1 MLIKILKIAFFLS
14 IILSCLLGF
23 VFPNENPHFFW
34 QKLPV
39 FEALFGFIGC
49 IVVVFV
55 AKFLGR
61 FLLQKKEDYYND

>member
-1 MLIKILKIAFFLS
+1 MTTKVLKILFFLS
-14 IILSCLLGF
+14 IVISIGLGF
-23 VFPNENPHFFW
+23 VFRNEHPHFFW

-49 IVVVFV
+49 MVVVLI
-55 AKFLGR
+55 AKVLGR